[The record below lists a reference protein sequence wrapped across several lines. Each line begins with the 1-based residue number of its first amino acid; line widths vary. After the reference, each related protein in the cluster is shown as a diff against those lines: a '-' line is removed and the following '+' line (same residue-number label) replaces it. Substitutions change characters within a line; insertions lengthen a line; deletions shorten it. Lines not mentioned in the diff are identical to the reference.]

1 MRGLS
6 LYSGLGGMD
15 LAAASAGIEIVAH
28 CEPDEYCRQRL
39 AIQYPGSKVYEL
51 DSDISAERLKDDGL
65 WPIDILLGG
74 PPCQSVSLAGKRLGP
89 ADPRFRW
96 PEALRIL
103 GELLPAWVV
112 WENPP
117 GLASAAA
124 GAVLDSIQDTMAE
137 MGYTVG
143 RGQWGAA
150 DLGAPHRRERVFLV
164 GRLAYAVRSGGQQ
177 ESRGAHGDEAADEG
191 RRTADLYVH
200 ASAGEGIG

>member
-1 MRGLS
+1 
-6 LYSGLGGMD
+6 MD
-15 LAAASAGIEIVAH
+15 LAAEAAGIEIIAH
-28 CEPDEYCRQRL
+28 CEPDPWCRERL
-39 AIQYPGSKVYEL
+39 AAQWPGTIIYEY
-51 DSDISAERLKDDGL
+51 DSDITADRLRTDGL

-96 PEALRIL
+96 PDALRIL

-124 GAVLDSIQDTMAE
+124 GAVLGSIQDTMAE

-150 DLGAPHRRERVFLV
+150 DLGAPHRRERIFIV
-164 GRLAYAVRSGGQQ
+164 GRLADPSGIQFRREWPAGPDHVGHSS
-177 ESRGAHGDEAADEG
+177 EGALFRQGALLAIPM
-191 RRTADLYVH
+191 RR
-200 ASAGEGIG
+200 